1 MQNDSPPA
9 TKHYYT
15 QYFYKYNFSTAS
27 PDLNIRQN
35 LFCFENYWAA
45 VESLLDQYDKEGVRH
60 VAS

>member
-35 LFCFENYWAA
+35 LLSPKIITWKFETEN
-45 VESLLDQYDKEGVRH
+45 
-60 VAS
+60 